1 VSCDYDI
8 SCDGCGT
15 VIDGSSLSFAAAR
28 RKIREAGGRV
38 NLPAARTCARPAS
51 RRETSRNEHYGAGD
65 SDVVAVH
72 AETIG
77 YRVIDALREH
87 GLTIT
92 RKR

>member
-1 VSCDYDI
+1 VP
-8 SCDGCGT
+8 DGGP
-15 VIDGSSLSFAAAR
+15 VLKPVGLSS
-28 RKIREAGGRV
+28 GV
-38 NLPAARTCARPAS
+38 D
-51 RRETSRNEHYGAGD
+51 YGAGD

-92 RKR
+92 RRR